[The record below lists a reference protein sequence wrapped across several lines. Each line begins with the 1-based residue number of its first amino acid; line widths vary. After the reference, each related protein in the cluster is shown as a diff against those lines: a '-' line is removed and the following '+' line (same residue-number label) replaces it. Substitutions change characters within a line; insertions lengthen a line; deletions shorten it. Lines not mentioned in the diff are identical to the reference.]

1 MSTIRLT
8 VDTERLHY
16 DVNEMEIQLQGIEVD
31 MSVINQEI
39 NALGTMWSGQ
49 AKETLSTSF
58 NESFEAVMSTLER
71 FGSYLERLETDK
83 NEYNNC
89 EASVTSLVQGI

>member
-16 DVNEMEIQLQGIEVD
+16 DVNEMEIQLQGIEAD
-31 MSVINQEI
+31 MAVINQEI
-39 NALGTMWSGQ
+39 YALGTMWAGQ
-49 AKETLSTSF
+49 AKDTLTTSF
-58 NESFEAVMSTLER
+58 NESFEAVMSILER
-71 FGSYLERLETDK
+71 FGSCLERLETDK

-89 EASVTSLVQGI
+89 EANVISLVQGI